1 MRVVTIGVCSL
12 EDTLKEVV
20 HAWKTG
26 EASPPRFSFATH
38 ELFWRTLT
46 GKRWELLGAMAGA
59 GPMSQRELARRLD
72 RDIKAVHDDVHA
84 LIKAGLVDRT
94 DDGGIVFPYDD
105 VHVDFM
111 MKAA

>member
-1 MRVVTIGVCSL
+1 MRTVTIDVRSL
-12 EDTLKEVV
+12 EDTLSDFV
-20 HAWKTG
+20 HAWETG

-38 ELFWRTLT
+38 ELFWSTLT
-46 GKRWELLGAMAGA
+46 GKRWGILRAMAGA
-59 GPMSQRELARRLD
+59 GPMSQRELARRLG

-84 LIKAGLVDRT
+84 LIKAGLIDRT

>member
-1 MRVVTIGVCSL
+1 MRTVTIDVRSL
-12 EDTLKEVV
+12 EDNLADVV
-20 HAWKTG
+20 HAMETL
-26 EASPPRFSFATH
+26 EPSPPRFSFATH

-46 GKRWELLGAMAGA
+46 GKRWELLRAMAGA

-84 LIKAGLVDRT
+84 LIKAGLIDRA